1 MSKPF
6 NPLDDSDP
14 ELERLTREEAYRL
27 WQADGEVHGRSEEY
41 WERARELV
49 AMRLAG
55 QTGLE
60 PNPASLPGAD
70 PLHQEVVE
78 EASIQENLGEF
89 PDRFADQGEKSPM
102 PKTRAKRKATAKKV
116 PN

>member
-14 ELERLTREEAYRL
+14 DLERMVQEEAYHL
-27 WQADGEVHGRSEEY
+27 WKADGELPGHDAEY

-49 AMRLAG
+49 FMRLSG
-55 QTGLE
+55 PTGLA
-60 PNPASLPGAD
+60 PNPSTQPGAD
-70 PLHQEVVE
+70 PLHQEIVE

-89 PDRFADQGEKSPM
+89 PDRFADQGEKSATPM
-102 PKTRAKRKATAKKV
+102 TKANRKSATKKS
-116 PN
+116 N

>member
-14 ELERLTREEAYRL
+14 DLDRLIREEAYHL
-27 WQADGEVHGRSEEY
+27 WKADGELQGHDAEY

-49 AMRLAG
+49 FMRLAG
-55 QTGLE
+55 PAGLE
-60 PNPASLPGAD
+60 PNPAAAQGAD
-70 PLHQEVVE
+70 PLHQEIVE

-89 PDRFADQGEKSPM
+89 PDRFADQGEKSQTPM
-102 PKTRAKRKATAKKV
+102 TKAKRKSSGKKG
-116 PN
+116 